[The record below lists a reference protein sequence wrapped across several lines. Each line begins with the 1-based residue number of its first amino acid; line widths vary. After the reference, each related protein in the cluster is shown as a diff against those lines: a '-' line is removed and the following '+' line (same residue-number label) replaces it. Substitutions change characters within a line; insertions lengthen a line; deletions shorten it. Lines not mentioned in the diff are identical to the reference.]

1 MIGKAKAISYG
12 INDLRY
18 IMGESRN
25 KKHPEKINFICCRH
39 LPQGLDAMG
48 VWESMQA
55 SLEGHVKLKNSL
67 IRIELSPAR
76 ENTAHFTFRDW
87 EGLWRDFMEEFDRQT
102 IRDKNGKVRSKRTN
116 LAGSKGVIFLH
127 EESKGEVPHLHGAF
141 CRVDEDGN
149 INNDHDIHLRAQ
161 HAAEAVARRRGWKT
175 AMDVRTGNA
184 EHISSVCEA
193 VLKAMPEWSWADY
206 VRRVESADGG
216 RLQVKARKTR
226 WGPVKGYSIIQDG
239 ISYKASELGSGRNL
253 TYPKLAETWR
263 KLHSTAAQRPGERPA
278 TQQSAVNSK
287 ETIPSPLEPNDK
299 KQPQAWKPMQQPATT
314 NALSSQEAQTRPGI
328 DYTAMSPGCS
338 LIDIDVDGTEHRLYL
353 PQHVLDFFDGEF
365 DDAEILNWEPLANLA
380 CAYFA
385 ALLAPDA
392 PSSGGGGSSASD
404 SGWGRKKDEDDMEFA
419 RRCAEQAMMEIGVQV
434 KKKSRGIHR

>member
-1 MIGKAKAISYG
+1 MIGKAKAISHG

-18 IMGESRN
+18 IMGESKN

-48 VWESMQA
+48 VWESMQV
-55 SLEGHVKLKNSL
+55 SLEGHDKLKNSL

-87 EGLWRDFMEEFDRQT
+87 EELWRDFMEEFDMQT
-102 IRDKNGKVRSKRTN
+102 IRDKNGMVRSKRTN
-116 LAGSKGVIFLH
+116 LTGSKGVVFLH
-127 EESKGEVPHLHGAF
+127 EESKGGVPHLHGAF

-161 HAAEAVARRRGWKT
+161 RAAEAVARRRGWKT
-175 AMDVRTGNA
+175 AMNVRTGNA

-226 WGPVKGYSIIQDG
+226 WGSVKGYSIIQDG
-239 ISYKASELGSGRNL
+239 ISYKASELGRGRNL

-263 KLHSTAAQRPGERPA
+263 KLHSSAAQRPGERSA
-278 TQQSAVNSK
+278 TQRSAVNSK
-287 ETIPSPLEPNDK
+287 ETIPFPLESKAKN
-299 KQPQAWKPMQQPATT
+299 QPQTWKPMQQSVIT
-314 NALSSQEAQTRPGI
+314 NALPSLEVQARSGI
-328 DYTAMSPGCS
+328 DYTAMSLGCS
-338 LIDIDVDGTEHRLYL
+338 PIDIDVDGMEHRLYL
-353 PQHVLDFFDGEF
+353 PQHVLDYFDGEF
-365 DDAEILNWEPLANLA
+365 DDAEIVNWEPLKNLA

-392 PSSGGGGSSASD
+392 PSSGDGGSSASD